1 LLKTLLP
8 TFHLIRIGR
17 DKMESKFNT
26 KKQLLGC
33 LFGATAGLVFALA
46 AWGIDAF
53 LLAQSNVKHPLINF
67 APAFVILIIVGILI
81 GWLSVKIDKSWVTL
95 SLWLGFGILCTWLI
109 TWLPVHGRALI
120 LRNIE
125 PELANLIKFPELDSL
140 GQLWFFGLFVTALP
154 SLIAG
159 LMEGILVDQALVSSS
174 KSGMLF
180 MLLASVLLFGVA
192 GKAGDHLVNV
202 KFREAT
208 LVTDSLIQFASEN
221 YGVEVDKDLAR
232 KIHLSALNEIEDLV
246 LKPYKITI
254 IESDQFLGRIELL
267 VDFDGEFAICTVFY
281 AQPVRCSP
289 FINKNFQLP
298 TEHLTFPDYIFFKDA
313 IANTRNVVI

>member
-1 LLKTLLP
+1 
-8 TFHLIRIGR
+8 
-17 DKMESKFNT
+17 MESKFNT
-26 KKQLLGC
+26 KKQFLGC
-33 LFGATAGLVFALA
+33 LYGATAGLVFALA
-46 AWGIDAF
+46 AWGIDA
-53 LLAQSNVKHPLINF
+53 LLLSQSNVKHPLINF
-67 APAFVILIIVGILI
+67 VPGFFILITVGILI
-81 GWLSVKIDKSWVTL
+81 GWMSIKIEKGWFTL
-95 SLWLGFGILCTWLI
+95 ALWLGFGILCTWMI

-120 LRNIE
+120 LKNIE

-140 GQLWFFGLFVTALP
+140 GQLWFFGLFVIALP

-159 LMEGILVDQALVSSS
+159 LMEEILVDQALASSA
-174 KSGMLF
+174 KSGVLF
-180 MLLASVLLFGVA
+180 MVLACLFFFGVA
-192 GKAGDHLVNV
+192 GIAGDHLVNV

-221 YGVEVDKDLAR
+221 YGLEVDKDVAR

-267 VDFDGEFAICTVFY
+267 VDFNEDLAICTVFY

-289 FINKNFQLP
+289 FINKNFQMP
-298 TEHLTFPDYIFFKDA
+298 SQRLTYPDNIFFKDV
-313 IANTRNVVI
+313 IANTKNVVI